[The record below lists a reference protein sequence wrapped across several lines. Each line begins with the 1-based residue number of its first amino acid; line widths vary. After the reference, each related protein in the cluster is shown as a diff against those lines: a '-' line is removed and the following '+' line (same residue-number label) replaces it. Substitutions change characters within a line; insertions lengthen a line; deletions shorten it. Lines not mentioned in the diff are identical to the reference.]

1 MADGSIVISVDADDA
16 DAQKKL
22 NQLRKEIE
30 KTEKTINSTTEKRS
44 GIAESLAQ
52 AREEAEQTA
61 QKIQDIKDEMSG
73 YQEILMGKL
82 KGDVTF
88 EEFNAR
94 REQQQALTSELAVQE
109 KLYAKQSA
117 NVAKLEGQEASI
129 TSQLE
134 AQTARLGEQKDE
146 AGEVERTLALQ
157 SEKTMP
163 NISAAISEVNTN
175 LRKGFKN
182 ILKWG
187 FGIRS
192 TFILIRRLRSAIK
205 EGINEYAKSD
215 PETQANLD
223 ALKTSLNGVKAAWGA
238 AFAPIVNAVIP
249 LLIKLIGWLQ
259 TAADYVNMFFSAISG
274 RGTYKRAIANNNA
287 LAKSY
292 GGAGSAAKEA
302 KKQLM
307 GFDEINKLNAEQ
319 DSGGGGGGGSN
330 PLADYEEVEIP
341 NKFQKA
347 IDFIKENIRV
357 LETIVGTALLAIGAI
372 LLFSWTNPLL
382 GLTMIIAG
390 LAMVADVAF
399 HWDQLSKEMQNS
411 ISLILTVIGVSL
423 LAVGAVLLFSG
434 VNAGVGLGLML
445 AGGIAAGTAV
455 ALNWDAVRG
464 FVSESIN
471 GILVALGAALLVV
484 GAIFLFS
491 GANIPLGIGLMIA
504 GGISLGAAVALNWDT
519 IHEKIGKVKDKIN
532 GHMDKLKAKW
542 EETKTAAGQLKTS
555 IVNKFTEIRD
565 GISEK
570 LTAAKDRVKE
580 LIDKI
585 KEFFQFKWELPQIQ
599 LPHLTVSWEA
609 VDGNNPIA
617 KLFGI
622 GSIPHFG
629 IQWYAKGG
637 IIDGATLIGAGEA
650 GKEAV
655 VPLERNT
662 EWIGMVARGIVD
674 SLTANNRLGDYISGK
689 VLPSVVSGQ
698 IVPPRALAGGGSM
711 FTDGDIDR
719 LVSGITAALTASDS
733 EEHTPVIIDGRVVA
747 EIVTRHQRR
756 MERGFA

>member
-1 MADGSIVISVDADDA
+1 MAADGSVSFAITADDT

-22 NQLRKEIE
+22 DGLRKDIE
-30 KTEKTINSTTEKRS
+30 KTQNALQKSEDKRN
-44 GIAESLAQ
+44 GISEALQ
-52 AREEAEQTA
+52 NARAEAEQTA
-61 QKIQDIKDEMSG
+61 AKIEDLRAQMAENENIFKPEEHRISYDE
-73 YQEILMGKL
+73 YVERKANLEEIS
-82 KGDVTF
+82 T
-88 EEFNAR
+88 
-94 REQQQALTSELAVQE
+94 QLAEQE
-109 KLYAKQSA
+109 KLYARQSA
-117 NVAKLEGQEASI
+117 NVAKLEGQETSI
-129 TSQLE
+129 TQQISQ
-134 AQTARLGEQKDE
+134 QTAQLTQQKEE
-146 AGEVERTLALQ
+146 AGAVERTLARQ
-157 SEKTMP
+157 STSTLP
-163 NISAAISEVNTN
+163 NIKEAVAQVNTS
-175 LRKGFKN
+175 LKKGFKN

-192 TFILIRRLRSAIK
+192 VFILVRRLRSAIK
-205 EGINEYAKSD
+205 EGVNAFAEQD
-215 PETQANLD
+215 PETKKNMD
-223 ALKTSLNGVKAAWGA
+223 DLKTALNTVKAAWGA
-238 AFAPIVNAVIP
+238 AFAPVVNSVIP
-249 LLIKLIGWLQ
+249 LLIKLIGWLK

-319 DSGGGGGGGSN
+319 DSGGGGGGSN

-347 IDFIKENIRV
+347 IEFIKENIRQ
-357 LETIVGTALLAIGAI
+357 LETIVGTALLAIGAV
-372 LLFSWTNPLL
+372 LLFSWANPLL
-382 GLTMIIAG
+382 GITMIIAG

-399 HWDQLSKEMQNS
+399 HWDELSKELQHS
-411 ISLILTVIGVSL
+411 ISLILAVVGVSL
-423 LAVGAVLLFSG
+423 LAIGAILAFSG
-434 VNAGVGLGLML
+434 VDVSVGIGLML

-455 ALNWDAVRG
+455 GLNWDAIRG
-464 FVSESIN
+464 FMEESIS
-471 GILVALGAALLVV
+471 GILFALGGALLVV
-484 GAIFLFS
+484 GAVLAFS

-504 GGISLGAAVALNWDT
+504 GGISLGAAIHLNWDT

-532 GHMDKLKAKW
+532 EHMDKLKAKW
-542 EETKTAAGQLKTS
+542 EETKTAAGQLKTN
-555 IVNKFTEIRD
+555 IVNKFTEIKD

-570 LTAAKDRVKE
+570 LTAAKDKVKE

-599 LPHLTVSWEA
+599 LPHLTVTWEA
-609 VDGNNPIA
+609 VDTQNPIA

-629 IQWYAKGG
+629 IQWYARGG
-637 IIDGATLIGAGEA
+637 IVDGATLFGAGED

-655 VPLERNT
+655 IPLERNT

-674 SLTANNRLGDYISGK
+674 SLTANNTLGDYISGK
-689 VLPSVVSGQ
+689 VLPSVMSGQ

-719 LVSGITAALTASDS
+719 LVSGITAALTASDR